1 MSMSK
6 KALELYLYMG
16 STEPVIE
23 WLEEEG
29 CKTVEEARTLLEPLV
44 ASNMLA
50 VASHIGQGNDNV
62 SLAGTSNGVTK
73 ILEHFA

>member
-1 MSMSK
+1 MNK

-16 STEPVIE
+16 STTPIIE

-29 CKTVEEARTLLEPLV
+29 CKTVEEARTKLTPLV
-44 ASNMLA
+44 ESNMLDVLA
-50 VASHIGQGNDNV
+50 HIGQGHDNV
-62 SLAGTSNGVTK
+62 SLAGTSNGITK